1 MPLSDLINTVRIRFY
16 KGLID
21 QTLIRDANDLAVE
34 LKTYGSDKSDRLS
47 LKGASLCSEIN
58 DYLGKFREAKE
69 SVSNGEALI
78 RELPTEATTQNIE
91 ALMQLREEVR
101 YAVNWCQALYRE
113 NLYTKSLTLLQHC
126 EKLTCSGG
134 LARDDF
140 PCWGTKA
147 KIFHLK
153 ARVEAAYGTTG
164 VKSYRKAI
172 EYYQRAAEYKS
183 KNYQKDKER
192 VDAELIFMQRRVAMS
207 VGIGMSF
214 LNSFHGRLSE
224 ALDNVRVAETILM
237 PSTDE
242 LKKAQLKLRYATVL
256 RGFASPSSP
265 ELRES
270 MDLAK
275 EALVIF
281 EDRKHHLYSI
291 RSIWEISLGNLYQG
305 DVQEAQSY
313 WKQLGAKIEELKK
326 QTGHEDSYWR
336 VNYWVLNSRI
346 SRRKGDFD
354 AAFAAAE
361 EGIKFVSP
369 HKHNLRLGHI
379 DALVARSE
387 ALSGLNRAKEAIE
400 DLEHAIEIMNEE
412 PSLVSQKTEAVI
424 HLHLARNYITL
435 ADAAEAR
442 RCMEHSRALQQQIED
457 RSVENLSSELN
468 QELMEACKNFE
479 IPLTTDD
486 LSYRWWQEQLQRWL
500 VARASERYSSNESQ
514 MLKALGIVNK
524 TLRDWREKWETT
536 NKKKAARGN
545 F

>member
-1 MPLSDLINTVRIRFY
+1 MLLTDLIKTLRIRFY

-21 QTLIRDANDLAVE
+21 QTLIEDANNLAVE
-34 LKTYGSDKSDRLS
+34 LKNYRFDKSDRQI
-47 LKGASLCSEIN
+47 LKGASLCSEVN
-58 DYLGKFREAKE
+58 DYLGRFREAKDA
-69 SVSNGEALI
+69 VSNGETLTK
-78 RELPTEATTQNIE
+78 ELPTEATTENIE
-91 ALMQLREEVR
+91 ALMQLREQVR

-113 NLYTKSLTLLQHC
+113 NLYTKSLAFLQRC

-153 ARVEAAYGTTG
+153 ARVEAAYGTAG
-164 VKSYRKAI
+164 VQSYRKAI

-192 VDAELIFMQRRVAMS
+192 VEAELIFMQRRVAMS

-214 LNSFHGRLSE
+214 LNSFHGRLND

-237 PSTDE
+237 PSTDD

-256 RGFASPSSP
+256 RGFASPGSP

-275 EALVIF
+275 EALVTF
-281 EDRKHHLYSI
+281 EDRKHFLYSI
-291 RSIWEISLGNLYQG
+291 RSIWEISLGALYKQ
-305 DVQEAQSY
+305 DVQEAESY
-313 WKQLGAKIEELKK
+313 CRRLDEKIEEFKK

-336 VNYWVLNSRI
+336 VNYWVLKSRI
-346 SRRKGDFD
+346 SRRNGNFD

-361 EGIKFVSP
+361 QGIKFLLP
-369 HKHNLRLGHI
+369 HKQNLRLGHI
-379 DALVARSE
+379 DALVAKSE
-387 ALSGLNRAKEAIE
+387 ALSGLNCAKEAID
-400 DLEHAIEIMNEE
+400 DLEHARRVMSEE
-412 PSLVSQKTEAVI
+412 PSLVSQKTEAAI

-435 ADAAEAR
+435 ADVAEAR
-442 RCMEHSRALQQQIED
+442 RCMERGRALQQQIED
-457 RSVENLSSELN
+457 RSVENLSSEVN

-514 MLKALGIVNK
+514 MFKALGIVNK
-524 TLRDWREKWETT
+524 TLRDWRDKWETT

-545 F
+545 N